1 MAETYQKL
9 LTFSLGS
16 EGYGVS
22 ILKVKEI
29 IGMMDI
35 TPIPR
40 TPDFIKGVIN
50 LRGKIIPVMDLRI
63 KFGMEAKEYNER
75 TCIVVTEVTMKGV
88 QKLLGVVVDMVSEV
102 VTISDEQIEPPPE
115 YGTGIEH
122 SAILGIGKIKDRV
135 VIILDIDEVFICE
148 EVFKMLESVKETQI
162 AEAKDVKSIQN
173 IKEIENV

>member
-1 MAETYQKL
+1 MAANDQKL

-35 TPIPR
+35 TPVPK

-50 LRGKIIPVMDLRI
+50 LRGRIIPVMDLRT
-63 KFGMEAKEYNER
+63 KFGMEEQEYNER
-75 TCIVVTEVTMKGV
+75 TCIIVAEVLIKGV

-102 VTISDEQIEPPPE
+102 VTITDEQIEPPPE
-115 YGTGIEH
+115 YGSFNEH
-122 SAILGIGKIKDRV
+122 SSILGIGKIKDRV
-135 VIILDIDEVFICE
+135 VIILDIDEVFTCDELISMIDGTK
-148 EVFKMLESVKETQI
+148 EVSHV
-162 AEAKDVKSIQN
+162 
-173 IKEIENV
+173 

>member
-1 MAETYQKL
+1 MAGTDQKL

-35 TPIPR
+35 TPVPR
-40 TPDFIKGVIN
+40 TPEFIKGVIN
-50 LRGKIIPVMDLRI
+50 LRGKIIPVMDLRV
-63 KFGMEAKEYNER
+63 KFGMDEQKYNER
-75 TCIVVTEVTMKGV
+75 TCIIVAEIQIKGL

-115 YGTGIEH
+115 YGTSVEH
-122 SAILGIGKIKDRV
+122 NSILGIGKIKDRV
-135 VIILDIDEVFICE
+135 VIILDIDEVFQCE
-148 EVFKMLESVKETQI
+148 DVMKMLENVKET
-162 AEAKDVKSIQN
+162 A
-173 IKEIENV
+173 NV

>member
-1 MAETYQKL
+1 MAENDQKL

-35 TPIPR
+35 TPVPK

-50 LRGKIIPVMDLRI
+50 LRGRIIPVMDLRT
-63 KFGMEAKEYNER
+63 KFGMEEQEYDER
-75 TCIVVTEVTMKGV
+75 TCIIVAEISIKGA

-102 VTISDEQIEPPPE
+102 VTISDDQIEPPPE
-115 YGTGIEH
+115 YGSQIEH
-122 SAILGIGKIKDRV
+122 SSILGIGKIKDRV
-135 VIILDIDEVFICE
+135 VIILDIDEVFMCD
-148 EVFKMLESVKETQI
+148 EVLKMMDATKEG
-162 AEAKDVKSIQN
+162 AHV
-173 IKEIENV
+173 